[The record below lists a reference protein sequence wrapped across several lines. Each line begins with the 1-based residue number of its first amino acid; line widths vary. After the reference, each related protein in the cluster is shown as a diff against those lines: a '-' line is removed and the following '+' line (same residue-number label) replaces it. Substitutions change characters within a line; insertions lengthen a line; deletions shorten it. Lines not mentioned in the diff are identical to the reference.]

1 MALSK
6 EQLKGRIRNV
16 AKENNADAR
25 ILMRIYMMERFLE
38 RVSHSKYA
46 DSFIIKGGILV
57 TLMVGVSMRSTMD
70 VDTTIRNLNLSEEGI
85 VPIIKE
91 ICEIDMDDDVL
102 FKIKEVSSIMDE
114 MEYPG
119 IRININAMLESMVI
133 IFKIDISTDDVITPK
148 AVEYE
153 YDLMLEDRSIKLWS
167 YNLETILAEK
177 LQTILSRGVLKMLN
191 CNYSFTNGGRFG

>member
-57 TLMVGVSMRSTMD
+57 TSMVGVSMRSTMD

-91 ICEIDMDDDVL
+91 ICEIDMDDDKCMECTNYDC
-102 FKIKEVSSIMDE
+102 FEPKE
-114 MEYPG
+114 
-119 IRININAMLESMVI
+119 N
-133 IFKIDISTDDVITPK
+133 K
-148 AVEYE
+148 
-153 YDLMLEDRSIKLWS
+153 
-167 YNLETILAEK
+167 
-177 LQTILSRGVLKMLN
+177 
-191 CNYSFTNGGRFG
+191 